1 MRKRRGGV
9 RKNGPTGLK
18 EKIKSD
24 IIKQSIGCYIDVGK
38 EERKMLKL
46 DSAEYL
52 TRGSLD
58 EKESTERLT
67 RELRKGIESMKQGQ
81 LFTIE
86 EMWKEMDEI

>member
-1 MRKRRGGV
+1 
-9 RKNGPTGLK
+9 
-18 EKIKSD
+18 
-24 IIKQSIGCYIDVGK
+24 
-38 EERKMLKL
+38 MLKL

>member
-1 MRKRRGGV
+1 M
-9 RKNGPTGLK
+9 K